1 MSREAPLHSQRVL
14 VVEDQY
20 YLATDICEWLEGA
33 GATVVGPVGN
43 AAKAFAMLDEG
54 VDTAVVD
61 INLGVGPTFDVAQ
74 ALSERGVPFLFAT
87 GYDAATIPSQ
97 FESAPRLEKPFN
109 GSQLVDA
116 VLCLGAAE
124 AR

>member
-1 MSREAPLHSQRVL
+1 MSRQAPLESRRVL

-20 YLATDICEWLEGA
+20 YLASDICEWLEGA

-43 AAKAFAMLDEG
+43 AAKAFDILNG
-54 VDTAVVD
+54 QNVDTAVVD
-61 INLGVGPTFDVAQ
+61 INLGLGPTFDLAQ

-87 GYDAATIPSQ
+87 GYDAAAIPAQ

-109 GSQLVDA
+109 GSELVDA
-116 VLCLGAAE
+116 LSALAVAD
-124 AR
+124 